1 MDEETLLKEYK
12 KSRQLI
18 EEQEDELK
26 NLRRKS
32 EDLLDSTLNELHYTL
47 TDIADD
53 NEAFNQAKREMEKN
67 CYEFEQ
73 QIAKERKTLQRKE
86 EESEANY
93 RSKLKQ
99 LNQKQ

>member
-26 NLRRKS
+26 SLRRKS

-47 TDIADD
+47 KDIAND
-53 NEAFNQAKREMEKN
+53 NEAFNQAKREMEKD
-67 CYEFEQ
+67 CYEFKQ
-73 QIAKERKTLQRKE
+73 QIGKERKTLQRKE